1 MRFEAL
7 KETLLKAGI
16 APRHVARYLREL
28 TDHLADLTAAQR
40 EAGHDEETA
49 RLRARALL
57 GGDSELAAAMLVQP
71 GFKSLPARAPW
82 LVFGLLPPLAMLV
95 LLFATILPLV
105 LIKRLHDIATTGIP
119 MAPAPVWFQGLA
131 HAAALF
137 ANFALGP
144 GLVALLVWT
153 ALRQR
158 LGWKWPLLAA
168 VLIALLGAQ
177 MTASFPQDGHRG
189 TLSVGVVGVTHMLR
203 ATYMLRPNQFHLIP
217 PESWPEFLIQF
228 FLTLAPALWLL
239 RDRMFAR
246 LWESR

>member
-40 EAGHDEETA
+40 EAGHDEEA
-49 RLRARALL
+49 SRLRARALL
-57 GGDSELAAAMLVQP
+57 GGDAELAAAMLAQP
-71 GFKSLPARAPW
+71 GFKSWPARAPW
-82 LVFGLLPPLAMLV
+82 LVFGLLPPVAITA
-95 LLFATILPLV
+95 LFMATVVPLV
-105 LIKRLHDIATTGIP
+105 LISRIYGMDGHTV
-119 MAPAPVWFQGLA
+119 MHPAWFVSLTQ
-131 HAAALF
+131 AAALF

-144 GLVALLVWT
+144 GLVALLIWT

-158 LGWKWPLLAA
+158 LGRKWPLLAA
-168 VLIALLGAQ
+168 VLIALLGAH

-203 ATYMLRPNQFHLIP
+203 ATYMLRPSQFHLIP